1 MTKRNLREADLY
13 EPVRRWA
20 KKYFSCFT
28 TGINTGTE
36 YGRVDVIG
44 MRQTPGDLS
53 AQTELIC
60 IEVKKGTQPFL
71 NALGQ
76 AAGYA
81 IYGDFTYLADYRP
94 SKPFTEEERLLA
106 HQLGVGL
113 IRIRSLGSID
123 LVSSAEQCV
132 PVQNFKLRIA
142 DQLGYV
148 RCSICSTFFQTG
160 KRKGK
165 YFDWTNLEKHKDNRN
180 LMIKGIGNGKGLVF
194 WPDEATRNDVTHDH
208 RHKDGLNYNRRFAC
222 NTCASLFLSN

>member
-1 MTKRNLREADLY
+1 MASKLKESALY
-13 EPVRRWA
+13 EPLRKWAA
-20 KKYFSCFT
+20 KKFGCFT
-28 TGINTGTE
+28 SGINTGTD
-36 YGRVDVIG
+36 YGRVDVVC

-53 AQTELIC
+53 AQTEVLC

-94 SKPFTEEERLLA
+94 SKTFTEEEKLLA

-113 IRIRSLGSID
+113 IRIRSLGSIA
-123 LVSSAEQCV
+123 LVSSAEQCI

-142 DQLGYV
+142 EQLGYV

-160 KRKGK
+160 KRMGR
-165 YFDWTNLEKHKDNRN
+165 YFDWTNLEKHKYNRS
-180 LMIKGIGNGKGLVF
+180 LMKKRIDNGKGLVF
-194 WPDEATRNDVTHDH
+194 WPDDAKINDVTHDR
-208 RHKDGLNYNRRFAC
+208 RHKDGLNYNRRFVC
-222 NTCASLFLSN
+222 YTCASLFLSS